1 MDLRTTYLG
10 IELKNPIIIGASNLV
25 LDIEMAKKIENA
37 GAAAIVYKSL
47 FEEQLHLEAAQ
58 LEDDLHEYD
67 ERSAEMTSLFPHIEH
82 SGPKAH
88 LMALKKLKESVSIPV
103 IASLNCLYD
112 VSWVEY
118 AQNLEK
124 TGVDALELNFY
135 STISDVDKTPKQI
148 EDERVEL
155 VRKIKE
161 SVSIPVSVKLSPFYT
176 NIMNVVTR
184 MDESGADGFVLFNRL
199 FQPDVDVDAQELIMP
214 YNLSHKGDNRLPLRF
229 AGLLSGNIE
238 ADICGNTG
246 IMDGKDV
253 VSMLLVG
260 ADTVQVVSAIY
271 KNGVIQISRMLE
283 EVELWMK
290 EHNYTSISEFKGK
303 LSKKNSK
310 DPHAYKR
317 AQYVDF
323 LMKSKEYLKKY
334 PVN

>member
-1 MDLRTTYLG
+1 MRLL
-10 IELKNPIIIGASNLV
+10 NLV
-25 LDIEMAKKIENA
+25 PVI
-37 GAAAIVYKSL
+37 
-47 FEEQLHLEAAQ
+47 
-58 LEDDLHEYD
+58 
-67 ERSAEMTSLFPHIEH
+67 TSYSIHYT
-82 SGPKAH
+82 
-88 LMALKKLKESVSIPV
+88 KLYE

-124 TGVDALELNFY
+124 TDVDALELNFY

-238 ADICGNTG
+238 ADICG
-246 IMDGKDV
+246 IV
-253 VSMLLVG
+253 
-260 ADTVQVVSAIY
+260 
-271 KNGVIQISRMLE
+271 
-283 EVELWMK
+283 
-290 EHNYTSISEFKGK
+290 
-303 LSKKNSK
+303 
-310 DPHAYKR
+310 
-317 AQYVDF
+317 
-323 LMKSKEYLKKY
+323 
-334 PVN
+334 